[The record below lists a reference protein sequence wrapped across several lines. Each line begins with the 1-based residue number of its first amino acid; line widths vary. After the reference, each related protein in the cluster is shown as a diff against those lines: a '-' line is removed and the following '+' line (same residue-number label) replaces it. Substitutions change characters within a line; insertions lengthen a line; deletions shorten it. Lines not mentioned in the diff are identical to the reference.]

1 MMNNAPAVLGF
12 VALRRCAA
20 DLQRSADFYRDGLGF
35 EIVDQT
41 PDEIVLSLGAQRIV
55 LTEVGSEV
63 TTQRVSGPDL
73 RFQHVAI
80 AVNDMQAAVARLQS
94 LMPVVI
100 SRDGPQRLPAASG
113 GVCAFKFRDP
123 DGHPLELI
131 EFPPGQGAPC
141 WRNPM
146 HGAAGPCMG
155 IDHAAISVS
164 DVERSIAF
172 YERLGFIVQS
182 RQLNRGPEQ
191 ARLDGLGDAEV
202 EVVALMPSQQ
212 STPHLEL
219 LGYRVPA
226 PLRGDGATHTAAD
239 QLVWQTRARHD
250 GPGAAADR
258 PAMTLADPDGHL
270 HRFVTASI

>member
-1 MMNNAPAVLGF
+1 MMNNAPALLGF

-20 DLQRSADFYRDGLGF
+20 DLQRSATFYREGLGF
-35 EIVDQT
+35 AIVDRI
-41 PDEIVLSLGAQRIV
+41 PGEIVLSLGAQRIV
-55 LTEVGSEV
+55 LTEVGPEV
-63 TTQRVSGPDL
+63 TAQPVSAPDL

-80 AVNDMQAAVARLQS
+80 VVNDMHAAHARLQK
-94 LMPVVI
+94 LAPVAI
-100 SRDGPQRLPAASG
+100 SRNGPQRLPAALGS
-113 GVCAFKFRDP
+113 VCAFKFRDP

-131 EFPPGQGAPC
+131 EFPPGQGAPY

-146 HGAAGPCMG
+146 HGAAGPALG

-172 YERLGFIVQS
+172 YERLGFSVQS

-191 ARLDGLGDAEV
+191 ARLDGLDDAEV

-226 PLRGDGATHTAAD
+226 PLRGDGVAHTAVD
-239 QLVWQTRARHD
+239 QLVWQTRTQHD
-250 GPGAAADR
+250 GSGAAADR
-258 PAMTLADPDGHL
+258 PAMALADPDGHL
-270 HRFVTASI
+270 HLFVAASI